1 MVTICERISYINNNQ
16 VYDVYAANSDTAMSV
31 GAAYLIQEGIFQYFK
46 EQGYEKFDYG
56 RIPPSDGKMDNIYI
70 AKSYSGGRP
79 IGYNGAWEYCNK
91 LWRAYFYS
99 LMSFFV
105 HHTTMY

>member
-1 MVTICERISYINNNQ
+1 
-16 VYDVYAANSDTAMSV
+16 MSV